1 MWKMNPVANANRWNR
16 LLQTAKPSQG
26 LPLLI
31 RSFSTE
37 AEAPQVSSSD
47 PFLQPP
53 STGLGFM
60 ILMLGFS
67 CLFPLLVLL
76 SAVINEVDDFARV
89 LKAQWGQY
97 LYGREEGNR
106 LLQMAIHHCSF
117 DIYILTV
124 FLSESG
130 LVYGRLSGITKHT
143 LRTDILNLL
152 EGCNLTLQDVKVDY
166 NRSYFPVGMM
176 VQFPSR
182 YAFDHAIK
190 VINKKVACTI
200 GQGNADRSQWDPL
213 RTYDGKTVSIN
224 PVVGDKITLVHK
236 LQYIVMV
243 LLQGLPRNALPEDV
257 ERFLAG
263 CEFNSSNIQLTTR
276 QAFPDPIR
284 MALVH
289 FPSQSQA
296 MNAFITKNRGFCLN
310 NQILVRVLH

>member
-1 MWKMNPVANANRWNR
+1 
-16 LLQTAKPSQG
+16 
-26 LPLLI
+26 
-31 RSFSTE
+31 
-37 AEAPQVSSSD
+37 
-47 PFLQPP
+47 
-53 STGLGFM
+53 
-60 ILMLGFS
+60 MLGFS

-89 LKAQWGQY
+89 LK
-97 LYGREEGNR
+97 
-106 LLQMAIHHCSF
+106 
-117 DIYILTV
+117 
-124 FLSESG
+124 G

-166 NRSYFPVGMM
+166 NRSYFPDGAI
-176 VQFPSR
+176 PSR

-190 VINKKVACTI
+190 VINKK
-200 GQGNADRSQWDPL
+200 GRLYKLDRADRSQWDPL

>member
-53 STGLGFM
+53 ST
-60 ILMLGFS
+60 
-67 CLFPLLVLL
+67 
-76 SAVINEVDDFARV
+76 
-89 LKAQWGQY
+89 
-97 LYGREEGNR
+97 
-106 LLQMAIHHCSF
+106 
-117 DIYILTV
+117 
-124 FLSESG
+124 G

-190 VINKKVACTI
+190 VINKK
-200 GQGNADRSQWDPL
+200 GRLYKLDRADRSQWDPL
-213 RTYDGKTVSIN
+213 RTYDGKT
-224 PVVGDKITLVHK
+224 
-236 LQYIVMV
+236 V